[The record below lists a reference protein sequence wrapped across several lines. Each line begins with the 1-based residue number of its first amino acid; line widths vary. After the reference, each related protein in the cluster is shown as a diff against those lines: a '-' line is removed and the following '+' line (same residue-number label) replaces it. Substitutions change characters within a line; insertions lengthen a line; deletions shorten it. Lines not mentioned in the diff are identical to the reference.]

1 VVLAS
6 LTIGEFVPAL
16 TGARAFLAH
25 WAQTLD
31 FYGKSAMV
39 ESFFIGETDDEAREE
54 ILREYSVDY
63 VFFSDDERRLGDFD
77 PANAPYLSEAYNQDG
92 VAVYRVNLD
101 AVAMAE

>member
-1 VVLAS
+1 
-6 LTIGEFVPAL
+6 
-16 TGARAFLAH
+16 
-25 WAQTLD
+25 
-31 FYGKSAMV
+31 
-39 ESFFIGETDDEAREE
+39 
-54 ILREYSVDY
+54 VDY